1 MSDALSS
8 LSEPRHSSPA
18 ATRPIE
24 PNWSGR
30 RSSAPAASALDTVA
44 EIETPEHVRFR
55 FNLAGPLRRG
65 AAYAVDTFVR
75 FGIITAFGLMAAIGG
90 LVSGFESSGYSGGV
104 MLTLAF
110 LLEWGYFVLLE
121 TLMGGQSIGKRAF
134 GLRVVTRDGRPLGF
148 TTSVLRN
155 LLRAADFLP
164 LAYALGFFVVSADR
178 NFRRLGDL
186 AAGTLVI
193 AEPRRRAYSPVKV
206 QPPTPQEL
214 GSVPAN
220 VNLSRAELDAIELFL
235 RRHGTLPPTREDEL
249 AEIIAP
255 SLAERFNVRYRD
267 ASRFLALIYWKA
279 IQRPV

>member
-1 MSDALSS
+1 
-8 LSEPRHSSPA
+8 
-18 ATRPIE
+18 
-24 PNWSGR
+24 
-30 RSSAPAASALDTVA
+30 
-44 EIETPEHVRFR
+44 
-55 FNLAGPLRRG
+55 
-65 AAYAVDTFVR
+65 
-75 FGIITAFGLMAAIGG
+75 MAAIGG
-90 LVSGFESSGYSGGV
+90 LVSGFESAGYSTGV

-164 LAYALGFFVVSADR
+164 LAYALGFFVVSSDK

-193 AEPRRRAYSPVKV
+193 AEPRRRSYVPVQV
-206 QPPTPQEL
+206 QPPSAQEL

-220 VNLSRAELDAIELFL
+220 VALSRAELDAIELFL
-235 RRHGTLPPTREDEL
+235 RRHGTLPPTREQLLKSPTTETRAALGAHTANETPGTPFTDL
-249 AEIIAP
+249 GCAP
-255 SLAERFNVRYRD
+255 S
-267 ASRFLALIYWKA
+267 FL
-279 IQRPV
+279 